1 MCQWSPLWSQ
11 FETILQSAL
20 AQQQEEGLI
29 FTPSL
34 ETREERLR
42 VSDSDSASAATS
54 VVIRDGNALLITGSD
69 SGDGRVGNA
78 SSASFAYLCNGI
90 LHSVPDLATANFI
103 QDVHAMAG
111 KSTNTQ
117 HLNSSGSSSSS
128 SSRPAGMDKQKEERS
143 DRVGLGDGDYKMAEW
158 GIPFASISLMVL
170 GRTLLMR
177 PNSRDVFVVV
187 AGCSCSL
194 CKVSIPSYE
203 DYLTFTASRDTIQQ
217 VTERWYKIFCGLHVV
232 PVIENV
238 SMTFD

>member
-42 VSDSDSASAATS
+42 VGDSASASASAATS
-54 VVIRDGNALLITGSD
+54 VVIRDGHALLITQSAD
-69 SGDGRVGNA
+69 ADGRAGNA
-78 SSASFAYLCNGI
+78 TSAPFAYLCNGI
-90 LHSVPDLATANFI
+90 LHSVPDSATANFI

-111 KSTNTQ
+111 KSTNT
-117 HLNSSGSSSSS
+117 HYLNSSSSS

-170 GRTLLMR
+170 ERTLLMR
-177 PNSRDVFVVV
+177 PNFKDVFVVI
-187 AGCSCSL
+187 GCRL
-194 CKVSIPSYE
+194 
-203 DYLTFTASRDTIQQ
+203 Q
-217 VTERWYKIFCGLHVV
+217 W
-232 PVIENV
+232 
-238 SMTFD
+238 